1 MEKRSIAI
9 YRRHNGA
16 YALWEGSDID
26 IESRLSEATAQ
37 LDSNQRLAT
46 TISEVL
52 PPQPLIARRHLFKTG
67 TLRYFVIRYTDVER
81 FETDLD
87 EPLGNADGL
96 VLYALPASE
105 FETETLVKKAT
116 EASVADREEV
126 LIAIPQSIGILQDAI
141 LGLGRLRWVEK
152 NTPTLDGDATA
163 KRELAAR
170 IAEAETNRIQS
181 VVIPLRFKHRCA
193 GRKKMYLV

>member
-1 MEKRSIAI
+1 M
-9 YRRHNGA
+9 
-16 YALWEGSDID
+16 
-26 IESRLSEATAQ
+26 
-37 LDSNQRLAT
+37 
-46 TISEVL
+46 
-52 PPQPLIARRHLFKTG
+52 
-67 TLRYFVIRYTDVER
+67 
-81 FETDLD
+81 
-87 EPLGNADGL
+87 

-170 IAEAETNRIQS
+170 IAEAEQTVSNQLSSLFGSNI
-181 VVIPLRFKHRCA
+181 VVQDEENV
-193 GRKKMYLV
+193 LV